1 MCSKEPY
8 GIPRFGSKDAV
19 RALQPNDLKEAWSY
33 LIAHARIRIMALGNC
48 NPDLVFQGFQTAFEK
63 VDRSKVVT
71 CSSDIITD
79 VAEVKD
85 ISESMEVAQSKLVMG
100 FRTQI
105 AAPQKAV
112 SYTHL
117 VNSDIM

>member
-1 MCSKEPY
+1 M
-8 GIPRFGSKDAV
+8 
-19 RALQPNDLKEAWSY
+19 
-33 LIAHARIRIMALGNC
+33 IAHARIRIMALGNR

-105 AAPQKAV
+105 AAPQKRW
-112 SYTHL
+112 L
-117 VNSDIM
+117 QQD